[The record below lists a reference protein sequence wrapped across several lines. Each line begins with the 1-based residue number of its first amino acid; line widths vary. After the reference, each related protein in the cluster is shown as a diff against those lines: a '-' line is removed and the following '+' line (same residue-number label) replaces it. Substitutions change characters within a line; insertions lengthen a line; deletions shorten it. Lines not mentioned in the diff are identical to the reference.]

1 MRSTTLWRALLL
13 VALVGTAWLLLAP
26 APPQPPGPEGVG
38 DKAAHVALFATNG
51 VLAALAFR
59 DRPRWQVWAA
69 LVLFGAAVEVLQA
82 FVLRTPSL
90 GDLLADAL
98 GAAAAWL
105 VRPTSQEHS

>member
-1 MRSTTLWRALLL
+1 M
-13 VALVGTAWLLLAP
+13 
-26 APPQPPGPEGVG
+26 
-38 DKAAHVALFATNG
+38 
-51 VLAALAFR
+51 
-59 DRPRWQVWAA
+59 WAA